1 MQRGAVLL
9 GVVAF
14 LALWP
19 QAAARVYDLYE
30 PDVWT
35 MVDYAQIVMHFCA
48 IVNDYDDRKWS
59 SYNAME
65 FKDRSLFQAMV
76 TDLRGCLNHFFQI
89 RP

>member
-19 QAAARVYDLYE
+19 QAAARVYDLNE
-30 PDVWT
+30 PDVWG
-35 MVDYAQIVMHFCA
+35 MVDYAQRAMHSCA
-48 IVNDYDDRKWS
+48 IVNDYDDRRWS
-59 SYNAME
+59 SYNVAE
-65 FKDRSLFQAMV
+65 FKDRSLFRTMV
-76 TDLRGCLNHFFQI
+76 TDLQGCLNYFFQI